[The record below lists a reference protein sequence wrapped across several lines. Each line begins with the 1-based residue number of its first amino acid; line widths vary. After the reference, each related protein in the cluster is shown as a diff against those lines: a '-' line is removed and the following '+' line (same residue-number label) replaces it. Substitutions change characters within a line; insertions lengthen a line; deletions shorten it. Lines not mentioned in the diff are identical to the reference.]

1 MAARC
6 QKSKGLKVTS
16 RVMQNLTIVG
26 LILAL
31 AAQPATTAGLE
42 QADVLKSIKNG
53 QDFLID
59 SQESNGSWKSNSA
72 AVQNQFPEGVA
83 SLAMLALLS
92 SGVEKDHPSIQ
103 RGLKYL
109 RSLPASK
116 PEKTYCISLAI
127 SALAAANTGQRDK
140 SRIQMWA
147 ERLESIQVKEGED
160 SGGFGYGGPSRRTSD
175 NSNAQYAILGLRDAV
190 YAGANVKRRTW
201 RLAKDY
207 WERKQRSSGGFT
219 YVDRPG
225 DQESGS
231 MTVAGISSLVIVNSM
246 LRDTNDE
253 HPDGTPICCQDN
265 PQDENLRRA
274 VEWLSR
280 RFSVRGNPGDGKQ
293 TAYLYYMY
301 GLERAG
307 RLSGTRFFGDHDWYR
322 EGAARLVKQ
331 QNSGQGSWKMLKGI
345 ESDPVVATSFSLL
358 FLAKGLS
365 PVLINKLKYGDE
377 PKVRRAA
384 RIPTQNWNLHPKD
397 IHNLTDHIS
406 TLPGWPKLMTWQQLD
421 FNKAEQEN
429 DIESLVQAPVL
440 FISGR
445 DAPEFTNRQVAM
457 LKEYLDQ
464 GGFIFAV
471 ANCNSGD
478 FDRGFREFVHK
489 RLFPKGD
496 SVLNRLPPNHPVFRS
511 EENLTEADIELYGAE
526 FGCRTA
532 IIYSPDDLSCLWDK
546 ISRKDPP
553 NRSLALKQLVIQKTK
568 IGVNVIAYA
577 TDRELPNKLEQAGRY
592 QLDEP
597 KTEIERSL
605 LQVAKLRHGG
615 NWNVSPQ
622 ALKNLL
628 TAVNR
633 TAGTLAST
641 KQRDLNPS
649 DPNLHSFPL
658 LFMHGRNQFEL
669 TGQEQE
675 QIRRHLERG
684 GMLFV
689 DACCAAKK
697 FDRSFREMIE
707 QMFPDKKLQQV
718 PTDHEMYTE
727 QVGHNLS
734 QISRRESIGGNTVGS
749 QKTVVRTGPPV
760 LEGIEIDGRYAVVYS
775 KYDIS
780 CALGRQ
786 SSTACEGYLEKD
798 AVKLATNIV
807 LYSLLQEVAFQEK

>member
-1 MAARC
+1 MTNRF
-6 QKSKGLKVTS
+6 SHS
-16 RVMQNLTIVG
+16 LTIVG
-26 LILAL
+26 LICAIATQPAL
-31 AAQPATTAGLE
+31 AADLT
-42 QADVLKSIKNG
+42 QADVLNSIKSG
-53 QDFLID
+53 QDFLIN
-59 SQESNGSWKSNSA
+59 SQLPNGIWTCKYEP
-72 AVQNQFPEGVA
+72 VQNQYAEGVV

-116 PEKTYCISLAI
+116 PDRTYSISLAI
-127 SALAAANTGQRDK
+127 SALAAANTGQRDR

-147 ERLESIQVKEGED
+147 ERLESFQVKEGAN
-160 SGGFGYGGPSRRTSD
+160 SGGFGYRNSVGGSSD
-175 NSNAQYAILGLRDAV
+175 NSNAQYAVLGLRDAV
-190 YAGANVKRRTW
+190 YAGADVKRRTW
-201 RLAKDY
+201 RLAKEY
-207 WERKQRSSGGFT
+207 WERQQRASGGFGYQT
-219 YVDRPG
+219 RMRG
-225 DQESGS
+225 NDQESGS
-231 MTVAGISSLVIVNSM
+231 MTVAGISSLVIANSM
-246 LRDTNDE
+246 LRDANDE
-253 HPDGTPICCQDN
+253 NPDGTPICCEER

-274 VEWLSR
+274 VEWLSK
-280 RFSVRGNPGDGKQ
+280 RFSIRGNPGAGGRG
-293 TAYLYYMY
+293 AYLYYMY

-307 RLSGTRFFGDHDWYR
+307 RLSGTRFFGNHDWYR

-331 QNSGQGSWKMLKGI
+331 QNSGQGSWKMLKGV
-345 ESDPVVATSFSLL
+345 ESDPVIATSFSLL

-365 PVLINKLKYGDE
+365 PVLINKLKYGDD
-377 PKVRRAA
+377 PNAGRAA
-384 RIPTQNWNLHPKD
+384 QLPTQNWNLHPKD
-397 IHNLTDHIS
+397 VHNLTDHIS

-421 FNKAEQEN
+421 FNKAELEN

-440 FISGR
+440 FICGR

-471 ANCNSGD
+471 ANCNSAD
-478 FDRGFREFVHK
+478 FDRGFRDLVHK
-489 RLFPKGD
+489 RLFPQGD

-553 NRSLALKQLVIQKTK
+553 DRSLTLKQLIIQKTK

-669 TGQEQE
+669 TAQERE

-697 FDRSFREMIE
+697 FDRSFRDMMD
-707 QMFPDKKLQQV
+707 QMFPDKKLEQI
-718 PTDHEMYTE
+718 PTDHEMFTD
-727 QVGHNLS
+727 QVGHNLA